1 MLEHNSVT
9 QKLNV
14 QMGFPDLIGEM
25 RKKKTQPKI
34 INGIGSTFTHFI
46 EQSD

>member
-14 QMGFPDLIGEM
+14 QMGIPDLIGEM
-25 RKKKTQPKI
+25 RKRTQPKI

-46 EQSD
+46 